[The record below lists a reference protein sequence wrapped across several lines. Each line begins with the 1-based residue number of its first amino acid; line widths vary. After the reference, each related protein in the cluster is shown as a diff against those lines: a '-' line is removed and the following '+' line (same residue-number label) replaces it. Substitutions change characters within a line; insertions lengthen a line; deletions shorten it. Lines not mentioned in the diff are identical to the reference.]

1 MLNLDSALE
10 LHGVTVFRDYTS
22 QNRFWYMPD
31 SPQLSKQGGE
41 HMFQLLIYRE
51 DIAASEEFEEG
62 DREGG
67 GFLTMTVDLEVSAG
81 TLAAVR
87 GELESRVGGAVDL
100 VPVPFE
106 RGSVR
111 VTALGESAG
120 AAPGLA
126 SGDDDEEGG
135 GSGFVEEILG
145 SATPSLYGKNEAVL
159 ALELSKR
166 GALLMKSSIE
176 AGGASQ
182 IAMVYN
188 LDYKGLMP
196 ARECKITIDFR
207 QSYQH
212 LRSRAQV
219 NTLWFKADIDAEME
233 TLRKQGAITIEDV
246 DYLGLEGPELA
257 ERATQLQNL
266 AKELATWSFFR
277 PGLQPG
283 QVLAQDRG
291 ELSVYD
297 PAVAAVANTDGFTTP
312 LQTAATG
319 RGNTG
324 DTAGPRHEG
333 RSATT
338 ANTRPG
344 GEAPPPASE
353 RDGGGD
359 GDAADGGGGD
369 RPLTAV
375 ERWNQ
380 AGRPQVGF
388 LMRSL
393 TQEEQQT
400 ITFDLRQVS
409 AQRRT
414 AAPQSSIRFASGGAD
429 LSDKILMVDLRHPF
443 FETMQGTVGST
454 ADFEAEGVRSMNVK
468 VRYGQREDGTG
479 PKDSKEFVLNQP
491 GEAGS
496 FAFHLDHRLSVELE
510 YQVIVH
516 YKAGFALGDASP
528 SATSPWIR
536 TTTRNLD
543 IDPRV
548 VGATFPVTVT
558 AGQVDW
564 QSVRSI
570 QAEVRYAEAAA
581 GANDSATHVLTQA
594 DSTAEVHI
602 RPPAGASRKFEVAST
617 YFYES
622 TQEGPILQTDEGAQ
636 LVVLNQPPTKAVP
649 ISVNLVDPLARIRK
663 AIVELGYENQQTSL
677 ELAGDG
683 ASQGWTLFRSRL
695 DEKPR
700 YSYAVTVFGN
710 DGTTQRSPER
720 ETAERNLI
728 VGDLVEGMLEVEVR
742 ILTPDLAAAGFV
754 LAKLRLDY
762 PDAPDWADPNVEKTF
777 EGNPEAFHW
786 KVPKK
791 AGGGD
796 QYTYTMQWFRA
807 DGSRETVG
815 PETARDEVLI
825 LIPPVGS

>member
-10 LHGVTVFRDYTS
+10 LHGVTVFRDFS
-22 QNRFWYMPD
+22 AQNRFWYMPD
-31 SPQLSKQGGE
+31 SPQVTREGNEL
-41 HMFQLLIYRE
+41 MFQLLVYRE
-51 DIAASEEFEEG
+51 SLEDFEEG
-62 DREGG
+62 DRDGG
-67 GFLTMTVDLEVSAG
+67 GFLTLTVDLGVSRG

-87 GELESRVGGAVDL
+87 SELEGRVGGQVDL

-111 VTALGESAG
+111 VSALGEAAG
-120 AAPGLA
+120 AAPGLT
-126 SGDDDEEGG
+126 SGDEEDA

-145 SATPSLYGKNEAVL
+145 SAMPALYGDNKAVFS
-159 ALELSKR
+159 LELSKR

-182 IAMVYN
+182 IAVVYN
-188 LDYKGLMP
+188 LDYEGLMS
-196 ARECKITIDFR
+196 ARECRITINFR

-212 LRSRAQV
+212 LRSRAKV
-219 NTLWFKADIDAEME
+219 NTLWFKADIDNEME
-233 TLRKQGAITIEDV
+233 TLMKEGSIEIEDV
-246 DYLGLEGPELA
+246 DYLGLEGAELA

-291 ELSVYD
+291 ELEVYD
-297 PAVAAVANTDGFTTP
+297 PAAAAVAATGGFTTP
-312 LQTAATG
+312 LETAATG

-324 DTAGPRHEG
+324 DTAGPRHAG
-333 RSATT
+333 RSAN
-338 ANTRPG
+338 ANASRPG
-344 GEAPPPASE
+344 GEDPPPAGES
-353 RDGGGD
+353 DGD
-359 GDAADGGGGD
+359 GDGAAEGGGE
-369 RPLTAV
+369 RSLTAV

-380 AGRPQVGF
+380 AGRPQVGY

-393 TQEEQQT
+393 SQEEQQT

-414 AAPQSSIRFASGGAD
+414 AAPQSSLRFASAGTD
-429 LSDKILMVDLRHPF
+429 LSDRIVLVDLRHPF
-443 FETMQGTVGST
+443 FERLEGSVSST

-468 VRYGQREDGTG
+468 VRYGVREDGSG
-479 PKDSKEFVLNQP
+479 PKDTDEFVLNAP
-491 GEAGS
+491 GETGS

-516 YKAGFALGDASP
+516 YRAGFALGDGSS

-536 TTTRNLD
+536 TSTRNLD

-564 QSVRSI
+564 AAVQSI
-570 QAEVRYAEAAA
+570 QTEVRYPEAAA
-581 GANDSATHVLTQA
+581 GANASSTHVLTQSE
-594 DSTAEVHI
+594 STAVVHI
-602 RPPAGASRKFEVAST
+602 RPPEGASRKFEVAST
-617 YFYES
+617 YFYAS
-622 TQEGPILQTDEGAQ
+622 SQEGPVLQSGEGAQ
-636 LVVLNQPPTKAVP
+636 LMVLNQPPTKAVP

-663 AIVELGYENQQTSL
+663 ALVELEYENQQTSL
-677 ELAGDG
+677 ELTGDG
-683 ASQGWTLFRSRL
+683 ASAGWTLFRSRL
-695 DEKPR
+695 DEDPR
-700 YSYAVTVFGN
+700 YGYAVTVFGN
-710 DGTTQRSPER
+710 DGTTRSTPSR

-728 VGDLVEGMLEVEVR
+728 VGDIVEGMLEVEVR
-742 ILTPDLAAAGFV
+742 ILTPDLTAAGFV

-777 EGNPEAFHW
+777 EGVPEAFHW
-786 KVPKK
+786 KVPKQ

-796 QYTYTMQWFRA
+796 EYTYTMQWFRA

-825 LIPPVGS
+825 LIPPVRS